1 MKRRKIAIVGGGAAG
16 IMAAIIAARNGASV
30 TVYESN
36 DRIGKKI
43 LATGNGRC
51 NLTNVSA
58 EKQRY
63 HGKNTDFITYT
74 TEKFWVGETLDFFSE
89 LGLLY
94 KVEDEGK
101 VYPYSNHATSVLDVL
116 RFELDRLG
124 VKFEFGFE
132 VKDISKNGEGF
143 TIISYKSQK
152 AIADKVII
160 TTGGKASPS
169 SGSKGGGYE
178 LLESFGHKI
187 TNLFPSLV
195 QIKLKTNT
203 LKQLN
208 GLKIDGVIAA
218 KEGKKIIRKEKGEIL
233 FTDYGISGP
242 AVFSIS
248 RIAGEKKECVF
259 EIDMMPEYSFDDI
272 VDILKKQRKIMKY
285 VEELFVGV
293 LNKRIGQV
301 IIKSCTEL
309 KMNDDINKITDDTI
323 KNMASK
329 LKNYQVISDGTM
341 SWNNAQV
348 TAGGVETDGFCDK
361 TMESKLV
368 KGIYA
373 AGEVL
378 DIDGDCGG
386 YNLQWAW
393 SSGYFAGFSA
403 SKEN

>member
-1 MKRRKIAIVGGGAAG
+1 MKNNNIAIVGGGAAG

-30 TVYESN
+30 TIYESN

-51 NLTNVSA
+51 NLTNIEA
-58 EKQRY
+58 EKKNY
-63 HGKNTDFITYT
+63 HGENVDFITAA

-116 RFELDRLG
+116 RFELERLG
-124 VKFEFGFE
+124 VIFEFGFE
-132 VKDISKNGEGF
+132 VSKITKNNDVF
-143 TIISYKSQK
+143 TIFSYKNQK

-160 TTGGKASPS
+160 TTEGKASPS

-178 LLESFGHKI
+178 ILEKFGHK
-187 TNLFPSLV
+187 TTDLFPSLV
-195 QIKLKTNT
+195 QIKLKTTT

-208 GLKIDGVIAA
+208 GLKLDGVILA
-218 KEGKKIIRKEKGEIL
+218 KEGKKVIRKEEGEIL

-248 RIAGEKKECVF
+248 RVAGEKKECNF
-259 EIDMMPEYSFDDI
+259 EIDMMPEYSFNDI
-272 VDILKKQRKIMKY
+272 VDILKKQRKIMKC
-285 VEELFVGV
+285 VDELFVGV

-309 KMNDDINKITDDTI
+309 KINDDINKITDDDI
-323 KNMASK
+323 KNMADK
-329 LKNYQVISDGTM
+329 LKNYQVVSDGTM

-348 TAGGVETDGFCDK
+348 TAGGVDVDGFNYE

-368 KGIYA
+368 KRLYA

-393 SSGYFAGFSA
+393 SSGYIAGMSA
-403 SKEN
+403 SKEK